1 MLLWQVKQFNV
12 LGEMITRD
20 TVKEMVRVSP
30 DVRDYIKWIKQ
41 YIDMGFERIILHN
54 VNRKQEQFIKDF
66 GEKVLPALK

>member
-1 MLLWQVKQFNV
+1 VLLWQVKQFNV